1 MGLWLQWLAAT
12 AIGWAAGEAVASF
25 VPEDTIVLGTIHT
38 AVIGS
43 CPGTMQWLIL
53 RRHIE
58 MAGRWVAA
66 TVIGSGLGGAVGLA
80 ASFAAG
86 ATVIQPWA
94 LLPFGVAL
102 GVCQWFVLRTQFAGS
117 GWWTLA
123 YALGLP
129 LSFVIGLIA
138 SFSIGFE
145 WENVDAIFRVVSLA
159 SSGPSRGG
167 MKPEVTELRRKRTGH
182 TAVCDKPIY
191 WSKNSE
197 HSRNVLPHSR
207 ALGHGRR
214 ASLRRPKKRT
224 RHRG

>member
-1 MGLWLQWLAAT
+1 VSRFSMSHGWTLWLQWLVAT

-25 VPEDTIVLGTIHT
+25 VPEDTILLGTIHT
-38 AVIGS
+38 ALIGLVL
-43 CPGTMQWLIL
+43 GTMQWLIL

-58 MAGRWVAA
+58 MAARWILA
-66 TVIGSGLGGAVGLA
+66 TLIGSAVGGAVGLA

-94 LLPFGVAL
+94 LLPFGLAL
-102 GVCQWFVLRTQFAGS
+102 GVCQWLVLRARFPWS

-129 LSFVIGLIA
+129 LSFVVGLVV

-159 SSGPSRGG
+159 FFGAVAGALFGMLSGGLLVWFLRHPRLDPEPSR
-167 MKPEVTELRRKRTGH
+167 
-182 TAVCDKPIY
+182 AF
-191 WSKNSE
+191 
-197 HSRNVLPHSR
+197 
-207 ALGHGRR
+207 
-214 ASLRRPKKRT
+214 
-224 RHRG
+224 

>member
-1 MGLWLQWLAAT
+1 VARTTVDTGWGLWLQWLAAT

-25 VPEDTIVLGTIHT
+25 VPEDTILLGTIHT
-38 AVIGS
+38 AVIGLVL
-43 CPGTMQWLIL
+43 GTMQWLIL
-53 RRHIE
+53 RRHID

-159 SSGPSRGG
+159 FFGAVAGAVFGMLSGGLLVWFLHHPRRHA
-167 MKPEVTELRRKRTGH
+167 KP
-182 TAVCDKPIY
+182 A
-191 WSKNSE
+191 
-197 HSRNVLPHSR
+197 
-207 ALGHGRR
+207 A
-214 ASLRRPKKRT
+214 AF
-224 RHRG
+224 

>member
-1 MGLWLQWLAAT
+1 M
-12 AIGWAAGEAVASF
+12 S
-25 VPEDTIVLGTIHT
+25 
-38 AVIGS
+38 
-43 CPGTMQWLIL
+43 
-53 RRHIE
+53 
-58 MAGRWVAA
+58 GRWVAA

-159 SSGPSRGG
+159 FFGAVAGAVFGMLSGGLLVWFLHHPRRMPSWPRRSDLAVRRRLANEVQG
-167 MKPEVTELRRKRTGH
+167 MPPPGDRR
-182 TAVCDKPIY
+182 
-191 WSKNSE
+191 
-197 HSRNVLPHSR
+197 
-207 ALGHGRR
+207 GRR
-214 ASLRRPKKRT
+214 ATRRSPD
-224 RHRG
+224 